1 MTSSPLVV
9 VVGNP
14 KAASRTRTAGE
25 AAAARIAALTGLDAE
40 GTAVIEL
47 ADLGPQLFDWS
58 SAAVRAA
65 TETLAG
71 ATVAV
76 IATPVYKATYTGLL
90 KAFLDWFGQTGL
102 DGVQAYLHDVSIDL
116 WRPTCARC
124 SSRSAPRC
132 RPGVCTCS
140 SPSSTPSMSRS
151 TAGPRTRGRTCAAP
165 SAAAPAAEDR
175 RRAAR
180 HAHGRS

>member
-102 DGVQAYLHDVSIDL
+102 DGVAAVPLMVGAAANHALAVETHLRPLLVEIGATVPTRGLYLLESELDALDEPLDRWATH
-116 WRPTCARC
+116 
-124 SSRSAPRC
+124 
-132 RPGVCTCS
+132 
-140 SPSSTPSMSRS
+140 
-151 TAGPRTRGRTCAAP
+151 AGPYL
-165 SAAAPAAEDR
+165 
-175 RRAAR
+175 RRAV
-180 HAHGRS
+180 GGGSGS